1 MEDRTDY
8 KCYLLGCESA
18 GVEPLEEWRFQLLQE
33 QYLHQAS
40 SHALWERRPPVPE
53 FVLERLASLVA
64 EGYRIAAG
72 GSADSEEPGA
82 AAAGVREPRVPLEPV
97 LAGSA
102 ARSLPT
108 DNAPDNSFWR
118 T

>member
-18 GVEPLEEWRFQLLQE
+18 GVEPLEEWRFRLLQE

-40 SHALWERRPPVPE
+40 SHELWERRSPVPE

-72 GSADSEEPGA
+72 GSADGEEPGA
-82 AAAGVREPRVPLEPV
+82 AAAGVREPRVPHEPM
-97 LAGSA
+97 LSGSA
-102 ARSLPT
+102 ARSLPSAESADT
-108 DNAPDNSFWR
+108 SFWR